1 MYRAKAFPVVSA
13 FAAAALSV
21 ALGGCGSVEEVDTGE
36 LAEEQR
42 AAADVVPDVVTEQDE
57 AQLTSALAAS
67 AAADSAGLE
76 GKLFGYVFG
85 DGNYHP
91 HKSPPKNAEFQAPLQ
106 VLARDFV
113 LSACKLGYDGRIVS
127 KHEPA
132 GKQRIDCSKFTASTP
147 LTKGSS
153 KYNLTIENF
162 SWPNGGNFKTYSET
176 ASTTSLK
183 GFLGGVLPVEGT
195 TSGLI
200 DDQFPDSD
208 YTTDAQIDSKLKAV
222 VKILSRLGFTTAQ
235 TRRSGSACTSGCRT
249 VNINAGQEGCKFNP
263 AYGYTFA
270 SYARVPGVLPCEGS
284 SCQPPPRCK

>member
-1 MYRAKAFPVVSA
+1 MYRAKAIPVVSV

-21 ALGGCGSVEEVDTGE
+21 ALGGCGSVEEGEAAE
-36 LAEEQR
+36 LAEAQL
-42 AAADVVPDVVTEQDE
+42 AASDVVTEQDE
-57 AQLTSALAAS
+57 AQLQSALSAS

-76 GKLFGYVFG
+76 GRLFGYVFG

-153 KYNLTIENF
+153 KYVLTIENF

-176 ASTTSLK
+176 ASTASLK

-195 TSGLI
+195 TLGLI

-235 TRRSGSACTSGCRT
+235 TRRSGSVCTSGCRT
-249 VNINAGQEGCKFNP
+249 VNINAGQEGCKFNQ
-263 AYGYTFA
+263 AY
-270 SYARVPGVLPCEGS
+270 L
-284 SCQPPPRCK
+284 KI

>member
-1 MYRAKAFPVVSA
+1 MYQAKAIPVVSV
-13 FAAAALSV
+13 FAAFALSV
-21 ALGGCGSVEEVDTGE
+21 SLGGCGSVEEGDAGE
-36 LAEEQR
+36 LTQEQR
-42 AAADVVPDVVTEQDE
+42 SAADGVTEQDE
-57 AQLTSALAAS
+57 VQLISALAAG
-67 AAADSAGLE
+67 AAADSAGLS

-91 HKSPPKNAEFQAPLQ
+91 HKTPPKNAEFQAPLQ

-113 LSACKLGYDGRIVS
+113 LSACQLGYDGKIIS

-132 GKQRIDCSKFTASTP
+132 GKQRIDCSKFTASSP

-153 KYNLTIENF
+153 KYVLTIENF

-176 ASTTSLK
+176 ASLASLK
-183 GFLGGVLPVEGT
+183 GFLSGVLPVEGT

-249 VNINAGQEGCKFNP
+249 VNINASQEGCKFNP
-263 AYGYTFA
+263 AYGYSFA
-270 SYARVPGVLPCEGS
+270 NYSRVPGVSQCEGYT
-284 SCQPPPRCK
+284 CQPPPRCP